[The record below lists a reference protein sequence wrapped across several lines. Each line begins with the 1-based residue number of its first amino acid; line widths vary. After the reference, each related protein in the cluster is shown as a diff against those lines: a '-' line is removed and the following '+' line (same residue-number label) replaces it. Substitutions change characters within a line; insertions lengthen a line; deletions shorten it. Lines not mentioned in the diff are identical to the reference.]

1 LRGKKAANAAEKA
14 RKAVVLD
21 SAARKRAARRR
32 KLLAKNDRKRKN
44 RAAGAGHSRPA
55 GGGSMKCPE
64 CGETH
69 IAVEVKTW
77 CDYMDGEP
85 LEFDDEDVEYVEPIP
100 GGERICR
107 TCQHTWME

>member
-1 LRGKKAANAAEKA
+1 
-14 RKAVVLD
+14 
-21 SAARKRAARRR
+21 
-32 KLLAKNDRKRKN
+32 
-44 RAAGAGHSRPA
+44 
-55 GGGSMKCPE
+55 MKCPE